1 VIGGPDGTD
10 QSRGRIA
17 GATGVAHSFRA
28 SPTANPEGPEREG
41 LVFVSPVP
49 TRAAIRLGAVIVMV
63 AAALLPAA
71 ALASVSR
78 LGARVLRPGMRG
90 SDVRSLQIDLTRAGV
105 HTTVTGVF
113 NAATRRSVVRFEREN
128 QLPANGRVDTRFV
141 RKLNRVL
148 IARSITAVAD
158 SGGNGGTGLGGGG
171 STSSTSSSS
180 SGSSSS
186 TTGGT
191 VRQDGGSQHLGER
204 TLRLGL
210 HGHDVRVLQNYLTLA
225 GFRTPVDGQ
234 FGPTTKRNVIRF
246 ERSRALRANGV
257 LTYRQALSLRAA
269 VATIQATTSAA
280 TGKAQINPDGTA
292 TEPAGAP
299 QVVQQVIAAANQ
311 IITTPYKYGGG
322 HSSFTDTGYDCSGAV
337 SYALHGGGLLSS
349 PEDSSTLE
357 SYGSTGPG
365 KWITV
370 YADAGHTWV
379 VVAGI
384 AFDTANYGGPNIPSG
399 SGPRWRRSATGN
411 LRDGGNYVVR
421 HPAGF

>member
-1 VIGGPDGTD
+1 
-10 QSRGRIA
+10 
-17 GATGVAHSFRA
+17 
-28 SPTANPEGPEREG
+28 
-41 LVFVSPVP
+41 VP
-49 TRAAIRLGAVIVMV
+49 PARTPAAIRLGAMIVMV

-90 SDVRSLQIDLTRAGV
+90 SDVRSLQIDLTRARV

-113 NAATRRSVVRFEREN
+113 NAATRRSVVRFESEN
-128 QLPANGRVDTRFV
+128 QLPANGRVDARFV
-141 RKLNRVL
+141 RKLDRVL

-158 SGGNGGTGLGGGG
+158 SGGNGGTGMGGG
-171 STSSTSSSS
+171 SSTSSSS

-186 TTGGT
+186 STGGT

-204 TLRLGL
+204 TLRLGM

-225 GFRTPVDGQ
+225 GFPTPVDGQ
-234 FGPTTKRNVIRF
+234 FGPTTKRNVVQF
-246 ERSRALRANGV
+246 ERSHALRANGV
-257 LTYRQALSLRAA
+257 LTYSQALSLRAA
-269 VATIQATTSAA
+269 VANTQATTTAA
-280 TGKAQINPDGTA
+280 TGRATINSDGTA
-292 TEPAGAP
+292 TAPAGAP
-299 QVVQQVIAAANQ
+299 QVVQQVIAGADQ
-311 IITTPYKYGGG
+311 IISTPYVYGGG
-322 HSSFTDTGYDCSGAV
+322 HASFTDTGYDCSGAV

-357 SYGSTGPG
+357 SYGSAGPG

-411 LRDGGNYVVR
+411 LRDGGSYVVR
-421 HPAGF
+421 HPSGL

>member
-1 VIGGPDGTD
+1 M
-10 QSRGRIA
+10 
-17 GATGVAHSFRA
+17 
-28 SPTANPEGPEREG
+28 
-41 LVFVSPVP
+41 
-49 TRAAIRLGAVIVMV
+49 IVMV

-90 SDVRSLQIDLTRAGV
+90 SDVRTLQIDLTRSGL

-113 NAATRRSVVRFEREN
+113 NAATRRSVVRFESEN
-128 QLPANGRVDTRFV
+128 QLPANRRVDAQFV
-141 RKLNRVL
+141 RKLDRVL

-158 SGGNGGTGLGGGG
+158 SGGNGGTGLSGGG
-171 STSSTSSSS
+171 SSS

-186 TTGGT
+186 ATGGT

-204 TLRLGL
+204 TLRLGM
-210 HGHDVRVLQNYLTLA
+210 HGHDVRVLQNDLTLV
-225 GFRTPVDGQ
+225 GFPTPVDGQ
-234 FGPTTKRNVIRF
+234 FGPTTKRNVIQF
-246 ERSRALRANGV
+246 ERSRALRAKGV
-257 LTYRQALSLRAA
+257 LTYSQALSLRAA
-269 VATIQATTSAA
+269 VASTQATTSAA
-280 TGKAQINPDGTA
+280 TPKAQINPDGTA
-292 TEPAGAP
+292 SAPAGAP

-311 IITTPYKYGGG
+311 IITTPYRYGGG
-322 HSSFTDTGYDCSGAV
+322 HASFTDTGYDCSGAV

-349 PEDSSTLE
+349 PEDSSALE
-357 SYGSTGPG
+357 SYGSPGPG
-365 KWITV
+365 KWINV

-379 VVAGI
+379 VAAGI

-421 HPAGF
+421 HAVGL